1 MACIVLRFVIWGILG
16 FGFQQR
22 FAISAE
28 MLYFC
33 GREVEAVHAV
43 EDMGDAAGEPAIG
56 IKAAQVFKSGRQKI
70 IHCNSSQISSV
81 MYKTVRIK
89 LTHILIID
97 INF

>member
-1 MACIVLRFVIWGILG
+1 MACFAIRLVLCSIIKLGI
-16 FGFQQR
+16 QQR
-22 FAISAE
+22 IVISAE
-28 MLYFC
+28 TLYFS

-56 IKAAQVFKSGRQKI
+56 IESAQAFERGRQKI